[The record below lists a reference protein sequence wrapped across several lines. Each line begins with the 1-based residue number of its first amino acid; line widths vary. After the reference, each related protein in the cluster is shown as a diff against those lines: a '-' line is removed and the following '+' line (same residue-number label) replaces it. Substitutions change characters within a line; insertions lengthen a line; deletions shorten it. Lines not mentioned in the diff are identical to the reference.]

1 MRLTVVCSLNR
12 GAKMIN
18 ATVTLSQTE
27 LANHIEYTWSVTVGE
42 GYKKVKVKNV
52 KVKNVKVKNTK
63 VKNVKV
69 KNVKVK
75 NVKVKNV
82 KVKNVKVKN
91 VKVKM

>member
-27 LANHIEYTWSVTVGE
+27 LARANHIEYTWSVTVGE

-52 KVKNVKVKNTK
+52 KAKNVIVKVKNTK

-69 KNVKVK
+69 KNVKVYK
-75 NVKVKNV
+75 NVKV
-82 KVKNVKVKN
+82 
-91 VKVKM
+91 

>member
-1 MRLTVVCSLNR
+1 MRLTVVCSLNK

-27 LANHIEYTWSVTVGE
+27 LAIHTEYTWSVTVGE
-42 GYKKVKVKNV
+42 GYKKVKVRNVKVKNV

-69 KNVKVK
+69 KNTF
-75 NVKVKNV
+75 
-82 KVKNVKVKN
+82 
-91 VKVKM
+91 